1 MSVSAKNVHE
11 SLRIANA
18 AMSVTSSRFLS
29 VDKSELGAFGSVT
42 RYVMVLLGS
51 TKVSSLSFSH
61 LLVVS
66 VEALVRILDQECVL
80 HRN

>member
-11 SLRIANA
+11 SLRIAYT
-18 AMSVTSSRFLS
+18 AMPVTSSWFLS
-29 VDKSELGAFGSVT
+29 VNKSELGAFSSVT
-42 RYVMVLLGS
+42 SYVLVVMGS
-51 TKVSSLSFSH
+51 AKVSSLSFSH

-80 HRN
+80 HGN